1 MARQWGSTDLHAIYR
16 DSKGTSVPWAGAPT
30 PDTHHQ
36 QSLRTGGTTRWSVWS
51 VYPVKGHVT
60 GVHNFVGE
68 TLEILPCK
76 DSVGYPP
83 LLGFF
88 ANKLV
93 IVFRG
98 RAFAALVVCKDLDWG
113 HLVTVFAVSEKR
125 LCKELGSELHSGLK
139 QKMNYSH
146 LLRVC
151 TKPSSPPAV
160 GLHHT
165 NLQGS
170 WLGETHSPFSQ
181 PCLPCTEV
189 QSVQELDRNILSLSQ
204 CPCLSCSF
212 GCYASFSC
220 G

>member
-1 MARQWGSTDLHAIYR
+1 MLSIETPRAPRYPERGHLLQTPTTSNLWELEGLSGGQCGQCTQWKAM
-16 DSKGTSVPWAGAPT
+16 
-30 PDTHHQ
+30 
-36 QSLRTGGTTRWSVWS
+36 SLEYITFFG
-51 VYPVKGHVT
+51 
-60 GVHNFVGE
+60 GE

-88 ANKLV
+88 ANELV

-98 RAFAALVVCKDLDWG
+98 RAFTALVVCKDLDWG

-125 LCKELGSELHSGLK
+125 LCKELGPELHSGLK

-151 TKPSSPPAV
+151 TKPSGPPAV

-170 WLGETHSPFSQ
+170 WLGEIHSPFSQ

-204 CPCLSCSF
+204 DPCLSCSF